1 MKEFEQEETKTY
13 FTTRPK
19 LASYLLRQGFNGEIT
34 LNPYD
39 TKRPA
44 WLFVK
49 TDELLKSVH
58 VYFGK
63 EDKP

>member
-1 MKEFEQEETKTY
+1 MSEFEQIEVKKF
-13 FTTRPK
+13 FTTRPR
-19 LASYLLRQGFNGEIT
+19 LASYLLQAGFEGEVT

-44 WLFVK
+44 WLFDK
-49 TDELLKSVH
+49 TDELLKCVEN
-58 VYFGK
+58 YFMK